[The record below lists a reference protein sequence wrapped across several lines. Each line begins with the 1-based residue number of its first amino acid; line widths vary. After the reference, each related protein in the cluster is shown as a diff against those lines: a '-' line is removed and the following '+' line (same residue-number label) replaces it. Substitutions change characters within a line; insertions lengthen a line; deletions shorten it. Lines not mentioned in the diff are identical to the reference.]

1 MIIELSDFFKALIE
15 HNKTQKGYQI
25 QLNSGNL
32 DDKSAKETG
41 IEIGDLFFTE
51 CSTLKDTTILC
62 FGNMNK
68 KPIGQAEDGTNLYPT
83 EINSNIFIGIDK
95 IESIE
100 DVEDFQ
106 DWFYLPSVKVVNL
119 YMFPENDDMNGNR
132 NVISIG
138 FME

>member
-1 MIIELSDFFKALIE
+1 MEIVDFLKALID
-15 HNKTQKGYQI
+15 HNKTQSGYQI
-25 QLNSGNL
+25 QLNGDNL
-32 DDKSAKETG
+32 DDKSSKDTG
-41 IEIGDLFFTE
+41 IEIGDLYFTE
-51 CSTLKDTTILC
+51 CSILKNATILC

-68 KPIGQAEDGTNLYPT
+68 KPIGQAEDGTNLYPI

-100 DVEDFQ
+100 DVEDFH

-119 YMFPENDDMNGNR
+119 YMFPENDDMSGKR

-138 FME
+138 FMK